1 MKTMERIKELIDL
14 LNQYNQEYY
23 VLDNPSISDQEY
35 DALLRELEDLERA
48 HPEYVYSN
56 SPTQKV
62 GELGVTKLDKIT
74 HQRPMLSL
82 ANAFSFQEVLEFD
95 QRIQKEGASPTY
107 ICELKI
113 DGIASSAIYDNGQFV
128 LGATRGDGV
137 IGENI
142 TDNLREIKSLPR
154 RLNHLN
160 KIEVRGEVFMKKS
173 IFDLHNQI
181 REKQSLQLFKNPR
194 NAAGGSL
201 RQLDSKV
208 TKERKLDIFMYQIVD
223 ANTQGLQTQK
233 EVLDFLISNGFLVNP
248 NYKVCGNIEEVL
260 SFLTDWEFKRKQ
272 LDYETDGV
280 VIKVN
285 EFAIQE
291 ELGTTVK
298 NPKWAIA
305 YKFAPLEVST
315 KLIDI
320 SYTVGRTGTINPSAI
335 LEPVLIDG
343 SLVQRAT
350 LNNEDFIMERDIR
363 IGDYVIVR
371 KAGEIIPEVVRV
383 DISKRQ
389 DGLHPFQMIDACPV
403 CKTSLVRKEQEA
415 NHYCP
420 NEFCPGQTLESLIY
434 FASRPAMNIEGLGEK
449 NVETLYNLGYIQDIP
464 DIYLLKDKETEL
476 LQIEGFGVKRINQL
490 FLAIENSKNNSLDRL
505 LTGLGIRN
513 VGNKVAKTLAKNYKN
528 LDNLMQATYED
539 LRNIHE
545 VGTIIASNVVEYFQ
559 KKKDM
564 IHTLQSFG
572 VNPKEKESTT
582 NQLLANQSIV
592 LTGKLETMSREEMI
606 EMIESLGG
614 KTSASVSKKT
624 TFVIAGENAGS
635 KLEKA
640 NQLGIKIYSEQEF
653 LDKIK
658 V

>member
-1 MKTMERIKELIDL
+1 MKTMERIKELINL

-56 SPTQKV
+56 SPTQRV
-62 GELGVTKLDKIT
+62 GELGSTKLDKIT

-95 QRIQKEGASPTY
+95 QRIKKEGASPTY

-142 TDNLREIKSLPR
+142 TDNLRAIKSLPR
-154 RLNHLN
+154 MLNHLN

-208 TKERKLDIFMYQIVD
+208 TKERQLDIFMYQIVD
-223 ANTQGLQTQK
+223 ASTHGLQTQK
-233 EVLDFLISNGFLVNP
+233 GVLDFLISNGFLVNP

-291 ELGTTVK
+291 ELGTTIK

-420 NEFCPGQTLESLIY
+420 NEFCPGKTLESLIY

-539 LRNIHE
+539 LHNIHE